1 MNIIDWDATDRRL
14 LQMDE
19 IAMSAPENKNSLLE
33 FFCNFLGSFSLSITK
48 CTPND
53 VRRFLVWKDSK
64 GKTIVHKLCC
74 PFLGSKTNFE
84 CNCLA

>member
-33 FFCNFLGSFSLSITK
+33 FFVISWEVF
-48 CTPND
+48 
-53 VRRFLVWKDSK
+53 
-64 GKTIVHKLCC
+64 HYQ
-74 PFLGSKTNFE
+74 
-84 CNCLA
+84 